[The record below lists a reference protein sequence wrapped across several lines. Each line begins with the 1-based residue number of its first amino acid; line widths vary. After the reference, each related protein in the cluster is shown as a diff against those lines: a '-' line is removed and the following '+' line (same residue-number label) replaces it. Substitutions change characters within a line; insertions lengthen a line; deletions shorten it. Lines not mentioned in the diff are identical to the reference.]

1 MFYQSLTVVQSAPQ
15 RGKRAVPVA
24 EPPQQ
29 GAGLKMAAHPL
40 LLDTSTPAPQSKK
53 DRYKPMQPK
62 FASIKAN
69 VRNVPTPP
77 PAPVPAVHKET
88 SANPYASG
96 ASAAAESGFEGAPK
110 ERVGRSLRF
119 NPKGKYVQIA
129 NQVRQE
135 AKLEELKQRIAE
147 NAKKAGLDAEFET
160 LEKTIRREPPPASEW
175 WDAALLPN
183 KRYDDLAMGIGS
195 MNIRTDNSP
204 ITIYVQHPIP
214 IPAPGD
220 KNQTAMKPL
229 KLTKK
234 VGMGGT
240 LPDTC

>member
-1 MFYQSLTVVQSAPQ
+1 
-15 RGKRAVPVA
+15 
-24 EPPQQ
+24 
-29 GAGLKMAAHPL
+29 MAAHPL

-69 VRNVPTPP
+69 VRNAPTPP
-77 PAPVPAVHKET
+77 PAPVPVVQKET
-88 SANPYASG
+88 SANPYAAG

-160 LEKTIRREPPPASEW
+160 LEKSIRREPPPAAEW

-183 KRYDDLAMGIGS
+183 KAYDDLATGIGA

-220 KNQTAMKPL
+220 KNKLAMKPL

-234 VGMGGT
+234 VC
-240 LPDTC
+240 LILKALDSC